1 MKNARRNPF
10 PYVVKYLEQSFF
22 KNYEG
27 TLKAIKSI
35 RPGKKVGDPCVTDLR
50 AIKYTNSA
58 VQYKLRFR
66 DEWKD
71 LPLRVKV
78 ESIQAKAP
86 NDIPLLYSER
96 LQIAKAK
103 FYDLQDLKKS
113 IPKDYHSFHD
123 QLPWK

>member
-1 MKNARRNPF
+1 M
-10 PYVVKYLEQSFF
+10 
-22 KNYEG
+22 
-27 TLKAIKSI
+27 
-35 RPGKKVGDPCVTDLR
+35 R

-66 DEWKD
+66 NEWKD

-78 ESIQAKAP
+78 DYIQAKAP
-86 NDIPLLYSER
+86 NDNPLLYSER

-103 FYDLQDLKKS
+103 FDDLQDLKKS
-113 IPKDYHSFHD
+113 IPKDYHSFYD